1 MVAECPG
8 YLVVREGHSK
18 LFECVGGS
26 PGLLDRPIT
35 LEQLRVF
42 MLQEQWKV
50 ADFLQECGQLR

>member
-50 ADFLQECGQLR
+50 ADFF